1 MLKLALLLLCSASL
15 LPAQSVVLHWTAS
28 TTPGVTGH
36 NIYRGSAQG
45 GPFSEIGTAGAAATS
60 YTDRTAAYCSKYYY
74 VVTATNAH
82 GESPYSN
89 EASVTTGSGFP
100 LVRNPQRGDVLRW
113 NGSKWVLI
121 RKRK

>member
-1 MLKLALLLLCSASL
+1 MRTLALLILCSSQ
-15 LPAQSVVLHWTAS
+15 LPAQSVVLNWTAS

-36 NIYRGSAQG
+36 NVYRGSAQG
-45 GPFSEIGTAGAAATS
+45 GPFSQIGTAAAAATS
-60 YTDRTAAYCSKYYY
+60 YTDGTAAYCSKYYY

-100 LVRNPQRGDVLRW
+100 VVRNPRRGDTLRW
-113 NGSKWVLI
+113 NGTKWVL
-121 RKRK
+121 KRK

>member
-1 MLKLALLLLCSASL
+1 MKLIAFILGLASL
-15 LPAQSVVLHWTAS
+15 APAQSVKLQWTAS

-36 NIYRGSAQG
+36 NIYRSQAQG

-60 YTDRTAAYCSKYYY
+60 FTDNGVAYCSRYYY

-89 EASVTTGSGFP
+89 EASVTTGGGVP
-100 LVRNPQRGDVLRW
+100 MARKPRRGDTLRW
-113 NGSKWVLI
+113 NGSRWVLI
-121 RKRK
+121 RIGK